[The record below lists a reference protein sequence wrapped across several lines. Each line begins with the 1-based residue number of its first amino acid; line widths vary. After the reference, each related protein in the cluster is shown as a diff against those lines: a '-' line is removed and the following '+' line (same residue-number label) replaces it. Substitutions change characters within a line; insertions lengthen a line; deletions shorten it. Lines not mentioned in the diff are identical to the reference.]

1 MNHKERKKLRRKL
14 EQELSDIEHL
24 TYKTGKDLDR
34 RHKIRQMLGLEW
46 TFTTVASVSINH
58 ETGEI
63 TERWVE

>member
-14 EQELSDIEHL
+14 EQELSEIESRR
-24 TYKTGKDLDR
+24 YRDRDDLDR

-46 TFTTVASVSINH
+46 TFETIAQTSINH

-63 TERWVE
+63 TEVWLD